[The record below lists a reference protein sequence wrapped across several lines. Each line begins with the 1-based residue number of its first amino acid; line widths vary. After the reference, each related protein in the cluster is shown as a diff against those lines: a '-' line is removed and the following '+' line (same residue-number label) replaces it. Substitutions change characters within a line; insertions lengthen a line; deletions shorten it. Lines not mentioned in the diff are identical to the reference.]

1 MRIPFLSLL
10 LISSCLLNAQERTIV
25 SGRVLA
31 AQKPLVGAT
40 VTITRLKDS
49 SQVSSVITNKD
60 GRFIIQSLP
69 QKDSLKIEISF
80 VGYAAFQGLLIL
92 KDKRFSMAPVTLQPQ
107 SDQMDAVIIKVDRLA
122 TVKGDTVEF
131 RASAIKTPPNSV
143 AADMVKRIPGLE
155 LGRDGKLTYN
165 GRPVTKILVDGKPF
179 FGNDGSVALNN
190 IPAEMI
196 EKIQMAN
203 DSLQAGTGRVE
214 TDPSQVLNFKLKPG
228 KKYFARGY
236 AAAGTDSR
244 YDGSF
249 FGSRLVDKNRMSLTL
264 GRNNINKAGINSN
277 NSVQLLTNGSGITKT
292 TFGGLD
298 YGTKWNKDKSMNAS
312 YGFNLPTTVKES
324 VRKRRQDVLTSTALI
339 TNTHQTAINTSSN
352 HRGDLRY
359 QAKGKKQQLILTV
372 GANYSNIDNQ
382 VVNTASTTDG
392 QGNPLNALSST
403 YQSKGNNFRTN
414 IGIDGE
420 KRFAKRERELEWDL
434 GFDYNSGNTTD
445 HNDALTLFYKNNVL
459 DSQYHFRQEIKNDNH
474 STNANLNLHYREP
487 LGAHTYFN
495 LRNSLSERWGKANR
509 TTWALD
515 SLGKRI
521 DVDSLYSNAFTNN
534 ALNNTTEASISY
546 RNKYWNAIAGASLL
560 QNFTLQK
567 DGIKQTEI
575 RQRTVSP
582 ALRTNI
588 NYTTKKFYWS
598 INTAANYSLP
608 TLQQL
613 QPVADVTN
621 PLNIVEGNPS
631 LKPQINYTNSIIWRN
646 KKLQINGRPAA
657 ILNSIDLNWNASHDK
672 IITSVRYDSLGKQF
686 TTYRN
691 VNGIYD
697 LGGRIQFSFQRK
709 WGAHIFSANF
719 RPGINYQK
727 DKTFINGVLYD
738 NERTSVQSSINFNYR
753 KGDAISFLIS
763 YSPSFNELHYQ
774 QNSSLNQ
781 SYTLHAIN
789 VDLDLYLLK
798 RIKMSNSIDFSY
810 NNSLPANYDRSS
822 LLWNASASYIC
833 LKNKRGEI
841 TATAFDILRQFN
853 NLVRNVDSNYI
864 EDTQSN
870 NLQRYVMVGFKYFFG
885 KIERR

>member
-1 MRIPFLSLL
+1 MI
-10 LISSCLLNAQERTIV
+10 T
-25 SGRVLA
+25 GRVMA
-31 AQKPLVGAT
+31 AQRPLQGAT
-40 VTITRLKDS
+40 VTIIHLKDS
-49 SQVSSVITNKD
+49 SQLSSVITNAD
-60 GRFIIQSLP
+60 GRFTIQSLP

-80 VGYAAFQGLLIL
+80 VGYAPFDGLLVL
-92 KDKRFSMAPVTLQPQ
+92 QDKRFAMATITLQPQ
-107 SDQMDAVIIKVDRLA
+107 SDQMDAVIIKVDKLA

-155 LGRDGKLTYN
+155 LSRDGKLTYN

-179 FGNDGSVALNN
+179 FGEDGSVALNN

-196 EKIQMAN
+196 EKIQLAN

-214 TDPSQVLNFKLKPG
+214 TDPNQVLNFKLKPG

-236 AAAGTDSR
+236 AAAGTDER

-249 FGSRLVDKNRMSLTL
+249 FGSRIADKNRISVTL
-264 GRNNINKAGINSN
+264 GRNNINKAGINSD
-277 NSVQLLTNGSGITKT
+277 NSVQLLTNGSGITQT

-298 YGTKWNKDKSMNAS
+298 YGTKWKEGKSINAS

-324 VRKRRQDVLTSTALI
+324 VRERREDVLTSTALV

-359 QAKGKKQQLILTV
+359 ETKGKNLELMLT
-372 GANYSNIDNQ
+372 ANAGYSTIDNLM
-382 VVNTASTTDG
+382 NNSATTADG
-392 QGNPLNALSST
+392 QGNLLNALSGT
-403 YQSKGNNFRTN
+403 YQSKGNTFRTN

-420 KRFAKRERELEWDL
+420 KRFAKKGRELEWDL
-434 GFDYNSGNTTD
+434 GFANNSSTTED
-445 HNDALTLFYKNNVL
+445 HNDALTLFYKNNTI
-459 DSQYHFRQEIKNDNH
+459 DSQYHFRQQIENDNH
-474 STNANLNLHYREP
+474 STNANFNLHYREP
-487 LGAHTYFN
+487 IGTHTSFN
-495 LRNSLSERWGKANR
+495 IRNSLSERWGKANR
-509 TTWALD
+509 TTWTLD

-521 DVDSLYSNAFTNN
+521 EIDSLYSNAFTNN
-534 ALNNTTEASISY
+534 AVNNTTEASFSY
-546 RNKYWNAIAGASLL
+546 HNKYWNAVAGASLL

-567 DGIKQTEI
+567 DGIKKTEI
-575 RQRTVSP
+575 RQRTASP

-588 NYTTKKFYWS
+588 NYNTRKSYWS
-598 INTAANYSLP
+598 VNTAANYVLP

-621 PLNIVEGNPS
+621 PLYIVEGNPA
-631 LKPQINYTNSIIWRN
+631 LRPQINYTNSFNWRN

-657 ILNSIDLNWNASHDK
+657 ILNSIDLNWNAVHDK

-686 TTYRN
+686 ITYRN
-691 VNGIYD
+691 VSGTYD
-697 LGGRIQFSFQRK
+697 LGGRVQFSFQRK
-709 WGAHIFSANF
+709 WGAHIFSANI

-727 DKTFINGVLYD
+727 DKTFINGVLYGS
-738 NERTSVQSSINFNYR
+738 EKTAVQSSINFNYR
-753 KGDAISFLIS
+753 KGDMISFLIN
-763 YSPSFNELHYQ
+763 YSPSINRIHYE
-774 QNSSLNQ
+774 QNASLNQ
-781 SYTLHAIN
+781 SYTLHTIN
-789 VDLDLYLLK
+789 VDIDLYLLK
-798 RIKMSNSIDFSY
+798 RIKMSQSIDYSY

-853 NLVRNVDSNYI
+853 NLVRNVGSNYI

-885 KIERR
+885 KIERK